1 MRRCSEP
8 FSACAAWTRWT
19 PTLGGGLTP
28 KKPDLKMKIS
38 RSRVEAAIAAPD
50 IRSRS
55 FPNAVL
61 LPHVCANNLHQF
73 LHISMFAAIACVLFL
88 NISQLVSGSKI

>member
-38 RSRVEAAIAAPD
+38 RSRVEAAIAA
-50 IRSRS
+50 I
-55 FPNAVL
+55 
-61 LPHVCANNLHQF
+61 
-73 LHISMFAAIACVLFL
+73 AALKSTVSAKNRPSKMMLCFVLFCFVFHSL
-88 NISQLVSGSKI
+88 TSLATDLPTMS